1 MTVSVGDV
9 VQFADGGAKGDLGR
23 VCKDNGIT
31 VNVHF
36 RAGGCLRVAK
46 AALEATNG
54 SAPEC
59 DKNCANAA

>member
-9 VQFADGGAKGDLGR
+9 VRFADGGANGDLGR

-36 RAGGCLRVAK
+36 RAGGYLRVAK
-46 AALEATNG
+46 AALETTTG

-59 DKNCANAA
+59 NEEQANSI

>member
-1 MTVSVGDV
+1 MAVSVGDV
-9 VQFADGGAKGDLGR
+9 VTFMDGGAKGDLGR

-46 AALEATNG
+46 AALEVANG
-54 SAPEC
+54 NAPEC
-59 DKNCANAA
+59 DKNCAQAS